1 MEILSKSVLSN
12 EYRSVKNVNVK
23 KQISN
28 NLHPYHIFKTLMWRK
43 KIHRFISHYF
53 IQIKGNKRQNTQQ
66 Y

>member
-12 EYRSVKNVNVK
+12 EYRSGKNVNVK
-23 KQISN
+23 KQIS
-28 NLHPYHIFKTLMWRK
+28 PYHIFKTLMCRK
-43 KIHRFISHYF
+43 QIHGIISHYF